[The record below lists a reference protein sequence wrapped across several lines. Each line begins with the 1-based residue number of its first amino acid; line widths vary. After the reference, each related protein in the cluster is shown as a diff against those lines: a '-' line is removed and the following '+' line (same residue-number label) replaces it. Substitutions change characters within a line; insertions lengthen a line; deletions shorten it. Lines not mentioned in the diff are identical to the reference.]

1 MTPENSAGRV
11 SGGSVSGTVVLIG
24 YRMKKIAVFC
34 SASYEIESKY
44 NEVAR
49 NFVRAASLCGY
60 GIVSGGT
67 IKGTMGEISDELHK
81 CGGYH
86 LGVIPRFMAQYVYPD
101 LSELIWTDTMSERK
115 TLLRKDTCAVV
126 ALPGGIGT
134 LDEVIE
140 TFALVHLKQ
149 YFGDIYILNYDGFY
163 EPLKALLEH
172 YVTTKMMTQETMNK
186 IRFAD
191 TVEQLI
197 GMLEEK

>member
-1 MTPENSAGRV
+1 ME
-11 SGGSVSGTVVLIG
+11 
-24 YRMKKIAVFC
+24 KIAVFC
-34 SASYEIESKY
+34 SASFEIDPKY
-44 NEVAR
+44 NKVAR
-49 NFVRAASLCGY
+49 EFVRAASFHGY

-67 IKGTMGEISDELHK
+67 VKGTMGVISDELRD

-86 LGVIPRFMAQYVYPD
+86 LGVIPRFMKQYVYPD
-101 LSELIWTDTMSERK
+101 LSEVIWTDTMAERK

-149 YFGDIYILNYDGFY
+149 YFGKIFLLNHEGFY
-163 EPLKALLEH
+163 EPLRALLQH
-172 YVTTKMMTQETMNK
+172 YVDERMLSQETMDK
-186 IRFAD
+186 IGFAD

-197 GMLEEK
+197 EMLQK